1 MNNNSDIIW
10 NSTSILIGISIV
22 GILITLFFKNSISSD
37 GSTGPAIPIL
47 TGYSLA
53 AFSLLAIIVLIVS
66 FSYKTIDNT
75 QTKSLLSFITSNGL
89 PVLLLVFLIGFII
102 YQNAVFFKL
111 INQGK
116 LQNVTKGLVIS
127 STILVSLQ
135 IFLIGYYI
143 VQLFKCNLDSLSC
156 SLITSPF
163 KYIVILLTAINAI
176 IVSLIQIKLVTYPTD
191 G

>member
-143 VQLFKCNLDSLSC
+143 VQVFKCNLDSLSC